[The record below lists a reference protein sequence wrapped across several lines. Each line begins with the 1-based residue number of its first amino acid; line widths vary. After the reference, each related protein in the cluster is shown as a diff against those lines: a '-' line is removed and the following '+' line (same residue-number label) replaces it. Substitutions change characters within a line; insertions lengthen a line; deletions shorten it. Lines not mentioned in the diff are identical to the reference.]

1 MANYGLPS
9 LSGIVITYSNKYYS
23 FSFENAKILNIEDP
37 LKKSVLISTE
47 DNDDD
52 SVAIVYT
59 SEGKNKPTIIT
70 FTIECKS
77 KKMGEIAASY
87 RDNKEKSDTD
97 GTLEIVDFDGG
108 VFTFNF
114 AVLTADPVLRSI
126 DSSNDVISYELI
138 FHSKP
143 VVRG

>member
-9 LSGIVITYSNKYYS
+9 LSGVVITYYNKYYN

-37 LKKSVLISTE
+37 MKKSILISTE

-70 FTIECKS
+70 ISIDCKS
-77 KKMGEIAASY
+77 KKMGEIGRSY
-87 RDNKEKSDTD
+87 TENKEKNDTD
-97 GTLEIVDFDGG
+97 GTLEIVDFDGS
-108 VFTFNF
+108 VLTFNF
-114 AVLTADPVLRSI
+114 AVLTGNPVFRNI
-126 DSSNDVISYELI
+126 DASSDIVTYDMI
-138 FHSKP
+138 FHSKG
-143 VVRG
+143 VKYD

>member
-9 LSGIVITYSNKYYS
+9 LSGVVITYSNKYYS

-37 LKKSVLISTE
+37 RKKSIYISTE

-52 SVAIVYT
+52 SVGIVYT

-70 FTIECKS
+70 ISIECKS
-77 KKMGEIAASY
+77 KKMGEIGVSY
-87 RDNKEKSDTD
+87 TENEHKNDSD

-108 VFTFNF
+108 VFTYNF
-114 AVLTADPVLRSI
+114 AVLVANPVFRNI
-126 DSSNDVISYELI
+126 DSSSDVVSYELI

-143 VVRG
+143 IVRG